1 MVDEIAM
8 NPVYFSIRTI
18 KATLSTLVHEMV
30 HQWQFHFGKA
40 GRRGYHNKEW
50 AALMERVGLMPSDTG
65 QPGGRKVGQSMT
77 HYIITG
83 GAFDRACDE
92 LLTRNFQLSGWTAF
106 LRTSRSPERRSHP
119 AEKVTSMMKMMM
131 GNTRRT
137 TTPTNPANW
146 MMKSSR
152 Q

>member
-1 MVDEIAM
+1 YGYCSFQRFAGRESGQMVDEIAM

-65 QPGGRKVGQSMT
+65 QAGGKKVGQSMT
-77 HYIITG
+77 H
-83 GAFDRACDE
+83 
-92 LLTRNFQLSGWTAF
+92 
-106 LRTSRSPERRSHP
+106 
-119 AEKVTSMMKMMM
+119 
-131 GNTRRT
+131 
-137 TTPTNPANW
+137 
-146 MMKSSR
+146 
-152 Q
+152 